1 MASLQRI
8 RNHGALVITVV
19 GIAMLAFILGDALT
33 HSETVR
39 TLLSGNNP
47 ENVGV
52 ISGHSIHYTEYEAA
66 QKQLEDVY
74 RTQTGQKEVSEEVR
88 AQMRTMAWQ
97 MFLMDYTLREQGE
110 QIGMG
115 ITQEELREICFGK
128 TPYRSIQSHFGQ
140 VSGEDVERFVE
151 NLNNASDDQKNEDY
165 YRFRSFWQFC
175 EKEARIYYLQDKY
188 TTLFQHLLKANSLD
202 AEFAFD
208 NRQHGVAAEYVAKPY
223 YTIAD
228 SLVTVS
234 ESDIKKLYKEHKPLY
249 KQEPNRA
256 IEYVVFDVVPSE
268 ADYQEAYNQM
278 AELQEEFRT
287 AANINEVGNDQLQAV
302 YDGRDYSEQTVPAQY
317 KDFAFAKGAKAGDC
331 TEILFADDTYEMV
344 RIMKAGYALPD
355 SVELKVIN
363 AEGEDQELG
372 WYSEESIRAILNDP
386 AAFGMMDTWK
396 EVLNKAFVC
405 KRGERFT
412 VEQGMGELTFQVTDV
427 AKATPKVKLA
437 FLTNKVGASNKTA
450 SEIYNRATQLAVN
463 SKNPEDMEAAA
474 QEAGMAVI
482 PQYNLTAITEK
493 VGRIEG
499 SREIVK
505 WAYKAKEGQ
514 VSEVFTCNGQK
525 QYVVAALTEVND
537 GEYRSLE
544 SVRAELTREA
554 TAKAKAA
561 YVAKQLKD
569 VESLQQAA
577 EIMQQPVQS
586 VDRVSMADSR
596 FGNAGL
602 EPAVIGKTMALGE
615 NALSGAIEG
624 KNGVFV
630 VKTGVALNTTEEFNA
645 EAEKAQLASRY
656 AYLPYQAMQLI
667 QDEAE
672 IKDNRANFQ

>member
-1 MASLQRI
+1 MIRTISYVSSANRI
-8 RNHGALVITVV
+8 
-19 GIAMLAFILGDALT
+19 
-33 HSETVR
+33 
-39 TLLSGNNP
+39 
-47 ENVGV
+47 
-52 ISGHSIHYTEYEAA
+52 
-66 QKQLEDVY
+66 
-74 RTQTGQKEVSEEVR
+74 
-88 AQMRTMAWQ
+88 
-97 MFLMDYTLREQGE
+97 
-110 QIGMG
+110 
-115 ITQEELREICFGK
+115 
-128 TPYRSIQSHFGQ
+128 
-140 VSGEDVERFVE
+140 
-151 NLNNASDDQKNEDY
+151 
-165 YRFRSFWQFC
+165 
-175 EKEARIYYLQDKY
+175 
-188 TTLFQHLLKANSLD
+188 
-202 AEFAFD
+202 
-208 NRQHGVAAEYVAKPY
+208 
-223 YTIAD
+223 
-228 SLVTVS
+228 
-234 ESDIKKLYKEHKPLY
+234 
-249 KQEPNRA
+249 
-256 IEYVVFDVVPSE
+256 
-268 ADYQEAYNQM
+268 
-278 AELQEEFRT
+278 
-287 AANINEVGNDQLQAV
+287 
-302 YDGRDYSEQTVPAQY
+302 
-317 KDFAFAKGAKAGDC
+317 
-331 TEILFADDTYEMV
+331 
-344 RIMKAGYALPD
+344 

-586 VDRVSMADSR
+586 VDRVSMADNR
-596 FGNAGL
+596 FGSAGL